1 MILMPGLGFTPVGF
15 MSLQLTLPNDCA
27 ITQEGDRLGRGKVK
41 LHVSV
46 DEFHFEQ
53 VCLRD
58 ITTGIYYNV
67 RLKVLFLRL

>member
-1 MILMPGLGFTPVGF
+1 MPGLGFTP
-15 MSLQLTLPNDCA
+15 
-27 ITQEGDRLGRGKVK
+27 EGDRLGRGKVK